1 MDTQADRREL
11 TASGLALAIITTVFF
26 VTALLVRG
34 GIVFG
39 LLVLAAVFISL
50 ERLFAL
56 HPQRVLR
63 AGWRTDLVHF
73 AVNNLVVNLALV
85 LPLVT
90 AGLALRAAV
99 PAALRHDIA
108 DEAAWLQFAE
118 AFLLAEVCGYAA
130 HRAAHRV
137 PLLWRLHEV
146 HHSIREMDRLA
157 APVRDAASPSGPY
170 ARPLRGRRGA
180 ALRLPP
186 PAGVAVSP
194 RSAGSPI
201 AGGILVVAFSAAR
214 AATAA
219 TA

>member
-1 MDTQADRREL
+1 MRTRIPRKRAYIGFRLTERQKTQLLREAEQRR
-11 TASGLALAIITTVFF
+11 
-26 VTALLVRG
+26 R
-34 GIVFG
+34 
-39 LLVLAAVFISL
+39 SL
-50 ERLFAL
+50 S
-56 HPQRVLR
+56 
-63 AGWRTDLVHF
+63 
-73 AVNNLVVNLALV
+73 
-85 LPLVT
+85 
-90 AGLALRAAV
+90 
-99 PAALRHDIA
+99 
-108 DEAAWLQFAE
+108 
-118 AFLLAEVCGYAA
+118 FLLAEVCGYAA

-214 AATAA
+214 AATAP